1 MSVGDRLA
9 QPPDP
14 EKDELRRALT
24 RTQRQLAQAKAK
36 TADLVDAVRDGA
48 RDAAIAIGPPPPIPA
63 PKKGKGKREEVMLVH
78 TTDWQVGKHTS
89 SYSSDIAQARLVDT
103 FCRKIGRLTEIQRE
117 AHRVDRSVW
126 LFGGDM
132 LEGTNIFRG
141 QVWEV
146 DSTRFA
152 QLFRVAAIME
162 AQLRFAL
169 ATFKVVEVVVEC
181 GNHGRLGRFG
191 EDAPGENLDLIAYEI
206 VHERLAE
213 YERKGRLVW
222 HDHPGTDYVP
232 FQIGNYRGL
241 LIHGDEIRSFGQT
254 PMFAIHK
261 RITAWKAGGIP
272 VPFHDTYGGHYHTPF
287 VIVLPDGHRYFGTGS
302 PESGN
307 QFASVVIGATSQPS
321 QRAHMIDPEKGRVT
335 AEYVVNVDE

>member
-1 MSVGDRLA
+1 MTIAGRLA
-9 QPPDP
+9 EPPDN
-14 EKDELRRALT
+14 ERDELRRALL

-36 TADLVDAVRDGA
+36 TADHIDAVYQAA
-48 RDAAIAIGPPPPIPA
+48 RDAAVAIGPAPTVPA
-63 PKKGKGKREEVMLVH
+63 PKARKGRHEEVMLVH

-89 SYSSDIAQARLVDT
+89 SYNSEIAWHRLVDT
-103 FCRKIGRLTEIQRE
+103 FCRKVGRLAEIQRE
-117 AHRVDRSVW
+117 AHKVDRAVW

-146 DSTRFA
+146 DSTRFD
-152 QLFRVAAIME
+152 QLFRVVAIME
-162 AQLRFAL
+162 AQLLFSL
-169 ATFKVVEVVVEC
+169 GTFRTTEVVVEC

-191 EDAPGENLDLIAYEI
+191 EDAPGENLDLIAYQI
-206 VHERLAE
+206 VKDRLQR
-213 YERKGRLVW
+213 YIDKGRLVW
-222 HDHPGTDYVP
+222 NDHPGTDYVP
-232 FQIGNYRGL
+232 FTVGNYRGL
-241 LIHGDEIRSFGQT
+241 LIHADEIRSFGQT

-272 VPFHDTYGGHYHTPF
+272 VAFQDTYGGHYHTPF

-321 QRAHMIDPEKGRVT
+321 QRVHMIDPERGRVT